1 MSQSQQFVT
10 REVGT
15 KQREVKEKKEGDD
28 IGKAESPPPSTTY
41 DLFQP
46 PAALPSDKCRWGH
59 GPLLQVPTP
68 PQRVHTI
75 FGAWG

>member
-28 IGKAESPPPSTTY
+28 IGKAESPPPLH
-41 DLFQP
+41 DLRLVSASCGSP
-46 PAALPSDKCRWGH
+46 K
-59 GPLLQVPTP
+59 
-68 PQRVHTI
+68 
-75 FGAWG
+75 